1 MTKGIYNKKIFALLL
16 ERAKG
21 ERSWRQFADDCG
33 ISYVQL
39 RKLSM
44 CGQENP
50 PRLKFI
56 AKLASASVEIT
67 EEEYRFAAGYREDEV
82 RDVLADAIDALSTE
96 KRRIVTEL
104 VELLSKQQ

>member
-1 MTKGIYNKKIFALLL
+1 MNKGVFNKKIFALLL

-39 RKLSM
+39 RKLAV

-50 PRLKFI
+50 PRLKLI
-56 AKLASASVEIT
+56 SKLAAASVFA
-67 EEEYRFAAGYREDEV
+67 EESDYLFAAGYLPEDKQ
-82 RDVLADAIDALSTE
+82 DALAEKIASLAPD
-96 KRRIVTEL
+96 KRRLVEEL
-104 VELLSKQQ
+104 VEHLSE